1 MVSKKSKL
9 IFLMPPKTASNS
21 LRKSLLD
28 SEIVF
33 DSFDPNYHKPNTHLY
48 LSELIENFKIENP
61 EEFRIF
67 QIFRN
72 PLEKFVS
79 AFYHFRPHMPNYY
92 FISKIGLNEFVLFY
106 QECLKSENYVSC
118 MYDDPLY
125 VQSMI
130 NKKIHFGFTRYFVEQ
145 NKWNNLNMKINYI
158 DFRQINSSFENF
170 GINIPQ
176 LEYENVNPIKKETL
190 NETSERILK
199 EIYEKDFFLF
209 N

>member
-1 MVSKKSKL
+1 
-9 IFLMPPKTASNS
+9 
-21 LRKSLLD
+21 
-28 SEIVF
+28 
-33 DSFDPNYHKPNTHLY
+33 
-48 LSELIENFKIENP
+48 
-61 EEFRIF
+61 
-67 QIFRN
+67 
-72 PLEKFVS
+72 
-79 AFYHFRPHMPNYY
+79 
-92 FISKIGLNEFVLFY
+92 
-106 QECLKSENYVSC
+106 

-145 NKWNNLNMKINYI
+145 NKWNDLNMKINYI

-176 LEYENVNPIKKETL
+176 LEYENVYPFKKEIL

-199 EIYEKDFFLF
+199 EIYKKDFSLF